1 MKKKNGTHLMD
12 GKMLFGLFSVLVII
26 MVLMSVTYKYTVVRY
41 SIIVVLLLG
50 TILFRKKIMS
60 ILSVIS
66 IIVPIYNSEQYL
78 KHCLD
83 TIMNQTYS
91 TFECLM
97 VDDGSTDN
105 SSDICTEY
113 VKKDT
118 RFKYLRKNRGGV
130 AHARNYGLSHA
141 NGEYIAF
148 VDNDD
153 LLCPKMYEALISNLE
168 EQNCDVSC
176 CTYSKDYD
184 SYEAIEKKLA
194 NCQLTNEEVLVFS
207 GLNDIYDSIVRGKG
221 HKAIEELIWNKVYK
235 KSIIGDLKF
244 NEHISLVDDADFT
257 LRLFRNVRKVCYVDA
272 VFYHWMQH
280 ITNQTSKRSIVDA

>member
-1 MKKKNGTHLMD
+1 MQ
-12 GKMLFGLFSVLVII
+12 
-26 MVLMSVTYKYTVVRY
+26 
-41 SIIVVLLLG
+41 
-50 TILFRKKIMS
+50 KKI
-60 ILSVIS
+60 
-66 IIVPIYNSEQYL
+66 
-78 KHCLD
+78 LD
-83 TIMNQTYS
+83 LNNLERI
-91 TFECLM
+91 
-97 VDDGSTDN
+97 
-105 SSDICTEY
+105 
-113 VKKDT
+113 
-118 RFKYLRKNRGGV
+118 GGV
-130 AHARNYGLSHA
+130 AQARNYGLSHA

-153 LLCPKMYEALISNLE
+153 LLCSKMYEALISNLE

-184 SYEAIEKKLA
+184 SYEAVKKNLA
-194 NCQLTNEEVLVFS
+194 NCQLTNEEVLVIS

-221 HKAIEELIWNKVYK
+221 HKAIEGLIWNKVYK

-280 ITNQTSKRSIVDA
+280 ITNQTKTGGYEKCSSAAHAYENMVQYVSGFITNKNVIDILSEQSLNWNIAALNKYILQDNIEKSEMRYYATVIGKYRYITNKFPKKEKLKIVMIERAMPIYRLWYVKTRK